1 VKELRY
7 MLCEEISEKEPL
19 PVYA

>member
-1 VKELRY
+1 VKKLRY